1 MNKPLNNQVADYFGA
16 LSEQRQQIVVALHAL
31 IVQLY
36 PDAEVDMSYTMP
48 TYKAHGGWVALASQ
62 KHYVSLYTC
71 AAHHIAEFKQQY
83 PSIKTG
89 KACINLKVIDPL
101 PLEALKKV
109 IRSAMETSLHH

>member
-1 MNKPLNNQVADYFGA
+1 MSPPLNSAVADYFCG
-16 LSEQRQQIVVALHAL
+16 LSEQRRQIVLQLHQL

-36 PDAEVDMSYTMP
+36 PDVDVNMAYKMP

-71 AAHHIAEFKQQY
+71 TAQHIAGFKLEY

-89 KACINLKVIDPL
+89 KACINFKPHDPL
-101 PLEALKKV
+101 PLEALQKV
-109 IRSAMETSLHH
+109 IKSAIETSKHH